1 MQFEYTI
8 HAEDKLKRPE
18 IVKLGINKAK
28 IEQTIKA
35 PATVDKSELPVII
48 AIRKLNKEL
57 SLCVAYKKVE
67 KGIKVITFYPAERGR
82 YESKILQKR

>member
-18 IVKLGINKAK
+18 IVKLGINIAK

-35 PATVDKSELPVII
+35 PATVDKSELPVIS
-48 AIRKLNKEL
+48 AGRL
-57 SLCVAYKKVE
+57 S
-67 KGIKVITFYPAERGR
+67 
-82 YESKILQKR
+82 